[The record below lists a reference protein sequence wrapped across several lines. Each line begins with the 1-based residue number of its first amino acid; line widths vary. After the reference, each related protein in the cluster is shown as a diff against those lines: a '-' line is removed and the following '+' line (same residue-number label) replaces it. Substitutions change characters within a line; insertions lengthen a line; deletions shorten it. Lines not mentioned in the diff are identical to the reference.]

1 MAETEVIYKLP
12 KIVGF
17 GIKVNQVFK
26 LNPEPLQVRCVL
38 TDEMIDIPIPKSH
51 SGVGV
56 IQARLIS
63 AHSREGMVSI
73 VRGFPFQLSNYN
85 IIIFL

>member
-1 MAETEVIYKLP
+1 MQIRSVI
-12 KIVGF
+12 
-17 GIKVNQVFK
+17 
-26 LNPEPLQVRCVL
+26 

-63 AHSREGMVSI
+63 AHSRDGMVSI
-73 VRGFPFQLSNYN
+73 VRGFIHYN
-85 IIIFL
+85 FNHNTNNNVYFEGWCW